1 MHLLLEFWATCPMNN
16 NATVQ
21 QDSSETS
28 VTSNGS
34 AAALSQTTGE
44 STSQAEN
51 NATDVDDAAQAVS
64 IGPKAIAIAHSIVN
78 TALTQ
83 LCKYHLHVDLKPLTN
98 AQLLK

>member
-1 MHLLLEFWATCPMNN
+1 MHLLLEFWATCPMNS

-28 VTSNGS
+28 VTNNGS

-51 NATDVDDAAQAVS
+51 NATDVDDVAQTEPCLLV
-64 IGPKAIAIAHSIVN
+64 PR
-78 TALTQ
+78 
-83 LCKYHLHVDLKPLTN
+83 
-98 AQLLK
+98 QLL